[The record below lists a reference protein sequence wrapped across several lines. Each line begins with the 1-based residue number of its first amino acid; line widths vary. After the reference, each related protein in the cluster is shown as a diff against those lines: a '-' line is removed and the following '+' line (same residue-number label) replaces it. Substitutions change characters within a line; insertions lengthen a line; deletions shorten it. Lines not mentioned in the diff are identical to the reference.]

1 MFSIHAP
8 ASEIERWIR
17 LVSEKA
23 GQGADA
29 VSLEDALAAH
39 AARRPVY
46 WSTRSYHDAQAT
58 EFLDLANRSGL
69 VPALAEMVR
78 RHPGHPEATPERML
92 AKLIPITN
100 RAAREHAEACAAVA
114 RSAHRRAA

>member
-1 MFSIHAP
+1 MFGIHCPP
-8 ASEIERWIR
+8 ADLERFIR
-17 LVSEKA
+17 HIAAEA
-23 GQGADA
+23 GQGVDA
-29 VSLEDALAAH
+29 ISLEDALAAH
-39 AARRPVY
+39 AAHRPVY

-58 EFLDLANRSGL
+58 EFLDLANRLRL

-92 AKLIPITN
+92 AKLIPVTN
-100 RAAREHAEACAAVA
+100 RAVREHAEACAAVA